1 MKYDEYK
8 LANPWD
14 DQRHREVDEDDH
26 HEEQEELK
34 E

>member
-14 DQRHREVDEDDH
+14 DQEVHEVDEDDH